1 MSDKSSAYGYEIDNK
16 GHKVEHMF
24 VFLQIDEDVK
34 NYGLDLIEK
43 ISQHQQ
49 I

>member
-1 MSDKSSAYGYEIDNK
+1 MPDKSSAYGYEIDNK
-16 GHKVEHMF
+16 GHKVERMF
-24 VFLQIDEDVK
+24 VLQIDEDVK